1 MRTSDGSGAPG
12 SAGRIPGPPSRR
24 CNTPRRGD
32 RRTAPPWA
40 SYSRHMPRPP
50 RGPRTPDGSTIV
62 ATRHMGG
69 RRRKAAGIAF
79 GGLMSAGAMGLVT
92 SAGPAHA
99 GNGAVFTL
107 GVLTVIGDAQDNALT
122 ISRDAAGKILVNG
135 GTVAV

>member
-12 SAGRIPGPPSRR
+12 SAGRFPGPASRR
-24 CNTPRRGD
+24 CNTSRCGD
-32 RRTAPPWA
+32 RRRTAPSWP
-40 SYSRHMPRPP
+40 SYSGHMRGPL
-50 RGPRTPDGSTIV
+50 RGPRTTDGSKNV

-92 SAGPAHA
+92 NAGPAHA

-122 ISRDAAGKILVNG
+122 ISRDAAG
-135 GTVAV
+135 